1 MLKSQIQLIRDSRIF
16 TGNGFV
22 FPRKIGLIF
31 YLLHTSI
38 IQSATQY
45 QVYIITLRLTWIL

>member
-1 MLKSQIQLIRDSRIF
+1 MLKSQYNLYETVEYLQEMVLYF
-16 TGNGFV
+16 
-22 FPRKIGLIF
+22 LEIF

-45 QVYIITLRLTWIL
+45 QVYIIILRLTWIL

>member
-1 MLKSQIQLIRDSRIF
+1 MLKSQMQLIRDSRIF

-22 FPRKIGLIF
+22 FPRNILTFDI
-31 YLLHTSI
+31 HTSI

-45 QVYIITLRLTWIL
+45 QVYIIILRLTLIL